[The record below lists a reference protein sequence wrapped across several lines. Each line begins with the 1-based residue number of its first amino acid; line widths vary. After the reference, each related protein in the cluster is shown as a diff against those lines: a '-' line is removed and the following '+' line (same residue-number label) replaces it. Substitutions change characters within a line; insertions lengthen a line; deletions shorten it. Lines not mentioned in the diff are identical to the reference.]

1 MRTFARLRHILASH
15 EDLARKLDDL
25 EQKYDKQFRVIFE
38 ALRELMN
45 PPVPP
50 RKQIGFGVR
59 ERSAKYRPQHA
70 ATTNRRR
77 VEK

>member
-15 EDLARKLDDL
+15 EYLARKLDDL

-59 ERSAKYRPQHA
+59 ERGAKYRPRRV
-70 ATTNRRR
+70 ATTNSQ
-77 VEK
+77 